1 MANSLENK
9 VIIVTGATGGMGK
22 AISTL
27 FAEHGA
33 SLLVTGRDKARGQ
46 ALEEELKRINP
57 NIVFVA
63 ADLSKAAANRDLVE
77 QALASFGRIDIL
89 SMNAGTLGLGPVTDL
104 AVDLWQHTLDTNL
117 GSLFYLSKYAIPELL
132 KSGQGNI
139 IINAS
144 IAAFKSFPN
153 HPAYCASKAAAVA
166 LAKQMAL
173 DYGPA
178 LRVNAICPGPVD
190 TPLLWDSA
198 AAFKQGGQA
207 VDDARKATLLK
218 RLGRPEDIAE
228 LVLFL
233 ASDKASWIT
242 GTAFTI
248 DGGILNS

>member
-1 MANSLENK
+1 MAQTLENK
-9 VIIVTGATGGMGK
+9 VIIVTGATGGMGR
-22 AISTL
+22 AIATI
-27 FAEHGA
+27 FARHGA
-33 SLLVTGRDKARGQ
+33 SLLLSGRDKAKGGR
-46 ALEEELKRINP
+46 LEEELKQFNP

-63 ADLSKAAANRDLVE
+63 ADLASADANKRLVD
-77 QALASFGRIDIL
+77 QALDSFGRIDML
-89 SMNAGTLGLGPVTDL
+89 SLNAGILGLGSVTDL
-104 AVDLWQHTLDTNL
+104 TVDSWQYTMDTNL
-117 GSLFYLSKYAIPELL
+117 GALFYLCKYAIPEML
-132 KSGQGNI
+132 KNGQGNI

-166 LAKQMAL
+166 LTKQMAL

-190 TPLLWDSA
+190 TPMLYDSA
-198 AAFKQGGQA
+198 AAFEQGRQA
-207 VDDARKATLLK
+207 VDEARMATLLK

>member
-1 MANSLENK
+1 MAKSLENK

-33 SLLVTGRDKARGQ
+33 SLLITGRDKAKGRV
-46 ALEEELKRINP
+46 LEEELKRINP
-57 NIVFVA
+57 NAIFVA
-63 ADLSKAAANRDLVE
+63 ADLSDAEANRDLVK
-77 QALASFGRIDIL
+77 QALASFGRIDML
-89 SMNAGTLGLGPVTDL
+89 SLNAGTLGLGSVADL
-104 AVDLWQHTLDTNL
+104 SVELWQHTLDTNL
-117 GSLFYLSKYAIPELL
+117 GSIFYLCKYAIPELL
-132 KSGQGNI
+132 KNGQGNI

-144 IAAFKSFPN
+144 IAAFKSFPG

-166 LAKQMAL
+166 LARQMAL

-198 AAFKQGGQA
+198 AAFKQGDRA
-207 VDDARKATLLK
+207 VDDAREATLLK
-218 RLGRPEDIAE
+218 RLGRPQDIAE

-233 ASDKASWIT
+233 ASEKASWIT

-248 DGGILNS
+248 DGGILNG